1 MVAIKFTPT
10 APKKKSIGQRDPPPC
25 VFPSPRRL
33 ISGPD
38 TKKYKRNRC
47 NQIKLN
53 SSRKLKI
60 LPGIQTKP
68 PGRKLEAEKIKSKM

>member
-1 MVAIKFTPT
+1 MIIPNKTIFWRKKVIVAIKFTPT

-38 TKKYKRNRC
+38 TE
-47 NQIKLN
+47 IH
-53 SSRKLKI
+53 LKEI
-60 LPGIQTKP
+60 
-68 PGRKLEAEKIKSKM
+68 